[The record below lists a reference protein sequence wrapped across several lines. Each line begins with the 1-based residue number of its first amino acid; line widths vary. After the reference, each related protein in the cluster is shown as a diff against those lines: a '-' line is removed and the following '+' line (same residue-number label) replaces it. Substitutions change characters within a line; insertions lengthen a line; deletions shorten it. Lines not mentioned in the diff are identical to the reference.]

1 MNAIEE
7 FNSKELVYEFLPII
21 CEKFNSNEPI
31 VSIIIDCYYG
41 LDLVKQSI

>member
-7 FNSKELVYEFLPII
+7 FKSKELVYEFLPII

-31 VSIIIDCYYG
+31 VYIIIDCYYG
-41 LDLVKQSI
+41 LDLVG